1 MESLN
6 KDLTVDINA
15 VLASKSERLAK
26 FTPKF
31 VVNWLKR
38 VVHQDDLNSIL
49 EFSDGALD
57 VDFADKVLQ
66 WLNVKSNVK
75 FTDRGS
81 LDPQGRYIF
90 VSNHPLGGLDGLIMI
105 SILGKLMGKI
115 KFVVNDLLLNVVP
128 MRGLFVPVNKH
139 GRMGREYGEMI
150 HNAYASDSQILYFPA
165 GLCSRLINGEIKD
178 LQWQR
183 NFLKQAKRYNRDIV
197 PVHFNGRNSNFFYR
211 LAKIRKALGIKFNIE
226 MIFLPDE
233 MFRQKNS
240 TFEITIGTPIPI
252 SAIDSSRTLDEWCGV
267 IRDECYKLGK
277 QK

>member
-139 GRMGREYGEMI
+139 GRRGRGYG
-150 HNAYASDSQILYFPA
+150 
-165 GLCSRLINGEIKD
+165 
-178 LQWQR
+178 
-183 NFLKQAKRYNRDIV
+183 
-197 PVHFNGRNSNFFYR
+197 
-211 LAKIRKALGIKFNIE
+211 
-226 MIFLPDE
+226 
-233 MFRQKNS
+233 
-240 TFEITIGTPIPI
+240 
-252 SAIDSSRTLDEWCGV
+252 
-267 IRDECYKLGK
+267 
-277 QK
+277 

>member
-57 VDFADKVLQ
+57 VEFADKVLQ

-115 KFVVNDLLLNVVP
+115 KFVVNDILLNIVP
-128 MRGLFVPVNKH
+128 MRNIFVPINKH
-139 GRMGREYGEMI
+139 GRMGKEYGERI
-150 HNAYASDSQILYFPA
+150 HNAYASDDQILYFPA
-165 GLCSRLINGEIKD
+165 GLCSRLIDGKITD
-178 LQWQR
+178 LEWKK
-183 NFLKQAKRYNRDIV
+183 NFIKQAKRYNRDIV
-197 PVHFNGRNSNFFYR
+197 PVHFGGQNSNFFYR
-211 LAKIRKALGIKFNIE
+211 LAKIRKFLGIKFNIE

-240 TFEITIGTPIPI
+240 IFDVVIGEPIPI
-252 SAIDSSRTLDEWCGV
+252 SSIDSSKSLDEWCQV
-267 IRDECYKLGK
+267 IREKCYELK
-277 QK
+277 QN